1 MDEFKPSYVL
11 YAHKSERYPNRAAC
25 VYLEKGDEDEDLLSF
40 ALLEKDDMGNV
51 RIVDKA
57 SYSIDV
63 EIYPKN
69 FVSGDIKAVTA
80 RRPILNWRSNSHED
94 ARRTAFAAQA
104 DGIGSV
110 SQDARQPE
118 EVTSAQATFLGVHAA
133 LQHPLQALWQ

>member
-11 YAHKSERYPNRAAC
+11 YAHKSESYPNRAAC
-25 VYLEKGDEDEDLLSF
+25 VYLEKDDEDEDLLSF

-80 RRPILNWRSNSHED
+80 IGDAVCGLLFILKNTSEGIWELCITTESGFGVYETEECEVRIPFNWLP
-94 ARRTAFAAQA
+94 F
-104 DGIGSV
+104 
-110 SQDARQPE
+110 
-118 EVTSAQATFLGVHAA
+118 
-133 LQHPLQALWQ
+133 